1 MFFRNV
7 LLVLGVFCILGS
19 MAFGYMWFESQGAPP
34 PAQREAAAPAPLA
47 RMSILTAGRHLPAGS
62 LLQPEDIAWKEIGP
76 EEIRPGNLVRGQVSE
91 SEFLGASARRDFAS
105 GEPLVASDLLKLSD
119 RRFLA
124 AVLKPGA
131 RAISISVDAAQSA
144 SGLILPGN
152 HVDVILTQNLG
163 EIAGEGKRKVVA
175 ETILQDVRVIAVD
188 QAINQQGKAQANAP
202 LYFGELRVPKT
213 VTLELTRRQAEMVF
227 VAMQLGHLQLSVR
240 PVDDAPGAGNEREQP
255 RSAKPTWGADVS
267 LALSQMAPAPSAQPS
282 ASSLE
287 SLVRRVPNG

>member
-7 LLVLGVFCILGS
+7 LFILGAFCILGS
-19 MAFGYMWFESQGAPP
+19 MAFGYLWFVSQGAPAEP
-34 PAQREAAAPAPLA
+34 QRAAPAPAPA
-47 RMSILTAGRHLPAGS
+47 RVAILTAAHAAPAGT
-62 LLQPEDIAWKEIGP
+62 LLQPEDIAWKQIEP
-76 EEIRPGNLVRGQVSE
+76 QELKPGNMVRGQVAE
-91 SEFLGASARRDFAS
+91 SEFLGASTRRDLAN
-105 GEPLVASDLLKLSD
+105 GEPLAASDLLKLSD

-163 EIAGEGKRKVVA
+163 EVTGEGKRKVVA

-188 QAINQQGKAQANAP
+188 QAINPQGKAPAAGPQ
-202 LYFGELRVPKT
+202 YFGEARMPKT
-213 VTLELTRRQAEMVF
+213 VTLELTKRQAEMVF
-227 VAMQLGHLQLSVR
+227 VALQLGFLQLAVR
-240 PVDDAPGAGNEREQP
+240 PLEDASSAGKERETAHYA
-255 RSAKPTWGADVS
+255 RPTYGTDVS
-267 LALSQMAPAPSAQPS
+267 PALSQTAPVAAAQPS

-287 SLVRRVPNG
+287 SQVRRAPAS